1 MEQNS
6 LSNQRLSIASTISME
21 SIDESRR
28 SSVNMD
34 ELASREVPQNEP
46 QTFYIPNG
54 PNLLMPEA
62 LRPRQY
68 SINNVD
74 NGIITYQDD
83 NKSYAWDDSSMDL
96 SRQRYYFA
104 FQNAMILSL
113 ALFIITIA
121 LLIVYLVSGEVFGL
135 WILSICIFAVG
146 LIYAGWTYY
155 KFDNES
161 RFIPTVYDHA
171 TPEILASSQN
181 KQKIR
186 DKIDKLL

>member
-1 MEQNS
+1 MAQNS
-6 LSNQRLSIASTISME
+6 LSSQRPSIASTISME

-34 ELASREVPQNEP
+34 EP
-46 QTFYIPNG
+46 QTFHIPND

-62 LRPRQY
+62 LRPRQH
-68 SINNVD
+68 SIANTD
-74 NGIITYQDD
+74 LGIITYNDD
-83 NKSYAWDDSSMDL
+83 NKSYAWDDPSMDL

-104 FQNAMILSL
+104 FRNAMILSL
-113 ALFIITIA
+113 VLFIITIA
-121 LLIVYLVSGEVFGL
+121 LLIVYLVSGELLGL
-135 WILSICIFAVG
+135 WILSICAFAVG
-146 LIYAGWTYY
+146 LMYTSWTYY
-155 KFDNES
+155 KYDNES